1 MKAPLYLILLMLSTC
16 WLCTLSGQSLTNV
29 DSLRQVLK
37 EVSLSDKQRWKTLD
51 RLATHYQERLPDSA
65 LYFAEQLYTLAK
77 AAQDQAAMAKGLK
90 QQGDYFGRK
99 GDYALALERAQRA
112 LEIWEELDQ
121 QTEVAAVLGVIGN
134 SYYWQGEYD
143 QTLGAYRRSLD
154 IYQSLQDS
162 AGMANIEWQFGVFYV
177 YRGEYAEALDY
188 FKRCLHFYEASG
200 EKALMA
206 KALGGIGVI
215 HYYQGGYS
223 QAITYHEKS
232 LDIHEALGNQLG
244 MARALG
250 NIGLVYMNQ
259 DNYAKALDYYQ
270 RCQEKFELLGDQL
283 GVAKNLANIALI
295 YYYQKD
301 FEPSLIYNQKC
312 LDIYE
317 TLGNQSGIAEAL
329 YSMANIYYRQSDYT
343 RSMDHYQRSLEIRE
357 SLGDQLGIASVLEKM
372 GDLHQAQGDPDL
384 ALDLYRKS
392 LAILE
397 PLGDKRGIG
406 NVLLSIGQIHLE
418 QGDFQKAR
426 LNGEKALPHARAIE
440 SLATLRDISKLLHQT
455 YKAIGNTPRAL
466 EMYELHVQ
474 MRDSINTEENQRAS
488 IRFQF
493 EQQALAD
500 SLANEQEKALAQLGY
515 ENELSRQRLQLGFAG
530 GIGLLFASLA
540 IVLYRTNRRRQRTN
554 QLLST
559 QKQEIE
565 VKSQQNELLL
575 KEIHHRV
582 KNNLEIV
589 SSLLEL
595 QTEQTED
602 EVAQSAMKASQSRV
616 QSMGILHQ
624 KLYQGEN
631 LAIIEMQDYFRN
643 LSDNL
648 LDTFDASETV
658 QVNCE
663 MVPLELDID
672 TAVPIGLIINEL
684 MTNSLKYAFPQ
695 GQEGGIQI
703 SLAAAEEN
711 YLQLTYADNGIGK
724 PVSSP
729 STGTGFGTQ
738 LISLLTRQLEGTMQE
753 EQGQGTKVHFRLK
766 RAI

>member
-1 MKAPLYLILLMLSTC
+1 MKAPLYLIVLIFTGC
-16 WLCTLSGQSLTNV
+16 WLCAVNGQTVTNT
-29 DSLRQVLK
+29 DSLRQALK
-37 EVSLSDKQRWKTLD
+37 AESLPDSQRWEALD

-65 LYFAEQLYTLAK
+65 LYFAEQLYTSAET
-77 AAQDQAAMAKGLK
+77 AEAQEVMAKGLK
-90 QQGDYFGRK
+90 QKGDYFGRK
-99 GDYALALERAQRA
+99 GDYDLALEHCQRA
-112 LEIWEELDQ
+112 LEIWEALGNQAEIA
-121 QTEVAAVLGVIGN
+121 TVLGIMGN
-134 SYYWQGEYD
+134 SYYWKGEYD
-143 QTLGAYRRSLD
+143 KTLDAYQRSLN
-154 IYQSLQDS
+154 IHQSLNDLFGI
-162 AGMANIEWQFGVFYV
+162 ADIEWKLGVFYV
-177 YRGEYAEALDY
+177 YRGDYTQALDY
-188 FKRCLHFYEASG
+188 FNRCLTFYESADQ
-200 EKALMA
+200 KALAA

-215 HYYQGGYS
+215 HYYQGEYALANEHH
-223 QAITYHEKS
+223 QRS
-232 LDIHEALGNQLG
+232 LRIHEALGNQLG

-270 RCQEKFELLGDQL
+270 RCQKKFELLGDQL

-301 FEPSLIYNQKC
+301 FEQSLHYNQQC
-312 LDIYE
+312 LDIFE

-329 YSMANIYYRQSDYT
+329 YSMANNYYQQGDYT
-343 RSMDHYQRSLEIRE
+343 ASMNHYQRSLKIRE
-357 SLGDQLGIASVLEKM
+357 SLGDQLGIASVLEKI
-372 GDLHQAQGDPDL
+372 GDVNQSQGHPDL
-384 ALDLYRKS
+384 ALDFYRKS

-397 PLGDKRGIG
+397 LLGDKRGIG
-406 NVLLSIGQIHLE
+406 NALLSIGQIYLE
-418 QGDFQKAR
+418 QGDYQKAR
-426 LNGEKALPHARAIE
+426 RNGEKALTHARAIE

-455 YKAIGNTPRAL
+455 YKAVGNTPQAL

-500 SLANEQEKALAQLGY
+500 SLANEQDKALAQLAY
-515 ENELSRQRLQLGFAG
+515 ENQLSRQRLQLGFAG
-530 GIGLLFASLA
+530 GVGLLFASLA
-540 IVLYRTNRRRQRTN
+540 VVLYRTNRRRKRTN
-554 QLLST
+554 QLLFT

-565 VKSQQNELLL
+565 AKSQQNELLL

-631 LAIIEMQDYFRN
+631 LAIIEMRDYFRN

-658 QVNCE
+658 EVKCE

-672 TAVPIGLIINEL
+672 TAVPIGLIVNEL
-684 MTNSLKYAFPQ
+684 ITNSLKYAFP
-695 GQEGGIQI
+695 EGKKGRIYI
-703 SLAAAEEN
+703 SLKTFDDK
-711 YLQLTYADNGIGK
+711 YLKLIVADNGIGK
-724 PVSSP
+724 PTSS
-729 STGTGFGTQ
+729 TAKGTGFGTQ
-738 LISLLTRQLEGTMQE
+738 LISLLTRQLEGSMRE
-753 EQGQGTKVHFRLK
+753 DHSKGTKMHFKLK